1 MHKANILFVS
11 FQQALIL
18 LFAASE
24 AVYGLFFALVMKH
37 NVLLYVRLVNPLSFP
52 LLFLYLSLFLP
63 LLSSPSPLLIYPS
76 LPVSSPT
83 PLPLSLP
90 SLPPYF
96 PLSLQSFSFSLIPTL
111 TPFPL
116 LLTHSLKS
124 TIGEQHNLPNTC
136 TI

>member
-24 AVYGLFFALVMKH
+24 AVYGLFLALVMKH

-83 PLPLSLP
+83 LSSLPPLSPSLFPSLP
-90 SLPPYF
+90 SVFLFLFNPHPH
-96 PLSLQSFSFSLIPTL
+96 PLSSFANSFVEEYDRRATQSP
-111 TPFPL
+111 
-116 LLTHSLKS
+116 
-124 TIGEQHNLPNTC
+124 
-136 TI
+136 